1 MLKKIVATVI
11 GSAFAAVLA
20 APAAMACPGHDK
32 SVAKKEDKSDQTK
45 TAEKAK
51 QKKAPAAP
59 EKAKPAEGTKVVS
72 KKVVEK
78 G

>member
-1 MLKKIVATVI
+1 MKKIVATVI

-20 APAAMACPGHDK
+20 APVAMACPGHDK
-32 SVAKKEDKSDQTK
+32 SVAKKEDKADQTK

-51 QKKAPAAP
+51 EKKAPAK
-59 EKAKPAEGTKVVS
+59 EKAKPAENTKVVS

>member
-20 APAAMACPGHDK
+20 VPAASACPGEDK
-32 SVAKKEDKSDQTK
+32 VAKEDKSDQTK

-51 QKKAPAAP
+51 DKKAPAKP
-59 EKAKPAEGTKVVS
+59 DKAKPAENTKVVS

>member
-1 MLKKIVATVI
+1 MKKIVATVI

-20 APAAMACPGHDK
+20 VPVAMACPGHDK
-32 SVAKKEDKSDQTK
+32 SVAKKEDKAETK

-51 QKKAPAAP
+51 DKKAPAKP
-59 EKAKPAEGTKVVS
+59 EKAKPAENTKVVS

>member
-1 MLKKIVATVI
+1 MKKIIATVI

-20 APAAMACPGHDK
+20 APVAMACPGENK
-32 SVAKKEDKSDQTK
+32 VVKKEDKSDQAK

-51 QKKAPAAP
+51 DKKAQP
-59 EKAKPAEGTKVVS
+59 EKAKPAENTKVVS